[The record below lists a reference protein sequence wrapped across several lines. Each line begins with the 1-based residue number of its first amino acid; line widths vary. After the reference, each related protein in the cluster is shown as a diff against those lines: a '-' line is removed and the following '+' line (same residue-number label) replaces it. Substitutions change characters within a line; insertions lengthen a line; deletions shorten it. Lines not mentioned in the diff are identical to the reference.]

1 MNQYSLQDV
10 TKWEGIL
17 NIKDVIYYDKIRK
30 NLMTWSIIIRINLIF
45 LNSRISKVKQINLS
59 KYLKGLQIKFHQKVK
74 VSLKMLV
81 IFYHQVFFS
90 YNIL

>member
-30 NLMTWSIIIRINLIF
+30 NLMT
-45 LNSRISKVKQINLS
+45 
-59 KYLKGLQIKFHQKVK
+59 
-74 VSLKMLV
+74 
-81 IFYHQVFFS
+81 
-90 YNIL
+90 